1 MKSVTNNAVVPL
13 IDKLSTT
20 IATLTSIDEYGRP
33 WVDFQALVDGPILAL
48 STLKLSPTEAG
59 SEPQVLLNFVDN
71 DIQQPVIVGVI
82 SQTIINNKAVSVTED
97 ELEQAEVNGKKLCFD
112 AKDAIEFTCGKSS
125 ITLNKNGRISLRGVE
140 ISSRAER
147 NNKIKG
153 GNVRLN

>member
-20 IATLTSIDEYGRP
+20 IATLTTIDEYGRP
-33 WVDFQALVDGPILAL
+33 WVDFQGLVDGPILAL

-82 SQTIINNKAVSVTED
+82 SQTIINNKAVSVTEE